1 MIIFDLSCRHGHRFE
16 AWFQSS
22 EAFEAQ
28 CEKGLVSCPECGS
41 TEVRRIPSA
50 VHLARTSGEPAQA
63 SANVAVSN
71 PKGELLDAYRKLV
84 AALMANSED
93 VGREFANEARRI
105 HYLEAPERSI
115 RGQAS
120 NEEFEALRDEGI
132 EVLRI
137 AVINKED
144 LN

>member
-1 MIIFDLSCRHGHRFE
+1 MIIFDLSCGHGHRFE

-28 CEKGLVSCPECGS
+28 CEKGLVSCPACGS

-63 SANVAVSN
+63 SANVTVPN
-71 PKGELLDAYRKLV
+71 PRGELLDAYRKLV

-105 HYLEAPERSI
+105 HYLETPERAI

-132 EVLRI
+132 EVLRF

>member
-1 MIIFDLSCRHGHRFE
+1 MIIFDLSCQHGHRFE
-16 AWFQSS
+16 DWFQSS

-28 CEKGLVSCPECGS
+28 CKKGLVSCPVCGS
-41 TEVRRIPSA
+41 TGIRRVPSA
-50 VHLARTSGEPAQA
+50 IHLARTSGEAAQPP
-63 SANVAVSN
+63 ANVAVLN
-71 PKGELLDAYRKLV
+71 PRGELLDAYRKLV
-84 AALMANSED
+84 AALMTNSED
-93 VGREFANEARRI
+93 VGKEFAREARRI

-132 EVLRI
+132 DVLRL